1 MNKNAESVADMLKAH
16 PRSISPPLFS
26 VLSHA
31 NNPTVKQVFYPK
43 YSPTRPF
50 YDHCRC
56 PNGGYG
62 GLLSVTFFTIEDAIE
77 FFDTLDVAKGPS
89 LGTNFTLASPYT
101 LLAHYGE
108 LEWARGYGVEEN
120 LVRISVGLEE
130 TAELV
135 GVVRKA
141 LEAVEPIGWSA
152 GV

>member
-1 MNKNAESVADMLKAH
+1 M
-16 PRSISPPLFS
+16 
-26 VLSHA
+26 
-31 NNPTVKQVFYPK
+31 
-43 YSPTRPF
+43 
-50 YDHCRC
+50 
-56 PNGGYG
+56 
-62 GLLSVTFFTIEDAIE
+62 TFFTIEDAIE